1 VRRRDGTSRGARPA
15 QRAAVSAERTARC
28 TSVRPSSRTPG
39 ATCGVRR
46 EAPSLRGVSAACAGR
61 CAPGTGEPHPV
72 HPSRSALCPSRPP
85 SRCLTVSTRAATLIH
100 PRRGPSHCRAVAS
113 CLRAAR
119 VHRAAAPP
127 SPDLTE
133 PTRAA
138 GPPRCRA
145 AGRWGAA
152 PLGRC
157 LPGSSRR
164 RSAAPLRWGRRAHR
178 AAEPPSHRTRRV
190 HPRLGPRVAGL
201 PHRRSRHRRPTAPP
215 ARHHQSAAPPGRAAA
230 AARAARGSSR
240 THLNPTRARRSSR
253 QHHRRTM
260 VGDCHCGQRVG
271 RFFTTTPATH
281 GRRLCVP
288 DWLVFSP

>member
-145 AGRWGAA
+145 AG
-152 PLGRC
+152 PLGAGA
-157 LPGSSRR
+157 PRR
-164 RSAAPLRWGRRAHR
+164 WAAACRGRRAAEAPR
-178 AAEPPSHRTRRV
+178 RFAGAAAPIEPPSRRAIGPVVSIRGLAPASRAYRTA
-190 HPRLGPRVAGL
+190 GPVTAAP
-201 PHRRSRHRRPTAPP
+201 PHRQPVTTSPPHRPVAPQQPP
-215 ARHHQSAAPPGRAAA
+215 ARRGAPLAPTSTPPEPGAPPDSTTDAPWWVIVTAGR
-230 AARAARGSSR
+230 G
-240 THLNPTRARRSSR
+240 
-253 QHHRRTM
+253 
-260 VGDCHCGQRVG
+260 
-271 RFFTTTPATH
+271 
-281 GRRLCVP
+281 
-288 DWLVFSP
+288 